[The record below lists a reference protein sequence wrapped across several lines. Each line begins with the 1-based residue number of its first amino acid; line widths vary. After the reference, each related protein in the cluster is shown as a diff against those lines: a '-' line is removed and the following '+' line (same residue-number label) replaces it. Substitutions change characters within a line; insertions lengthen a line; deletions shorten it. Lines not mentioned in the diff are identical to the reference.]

1 MVTNMV
7 KFFKLFT
14 FLLLFSS
21 SLATATATELN
32 DRFNKIQINEKRAV
46 CAVVEYLQSDRSVT
60 AAVRRHLKSFREF
73 TPMSA
78 LFSDEFLLK
87 KGAKW
92 LTVHGF
98 ADKLVLIGKLCT
110 SEFSE

>member
-1 MVTNMV
+1 MV

-21 SLATATATELN
+21 SLATATELN

-60 AAVRRHLKSFREF
+60 AAVGKHLKYFREL
-73 TPMSA
+73 TPLSA

-98 ADKLVLIGKLCT
+98 AEKLVLMDKLCT